1 MLTNTAATK
10 TEGFVEQWG
19 GGNFSLKSV
28 LFFVCFFCLFVF
40 QEMHP
45 IDQIPGVHY
54 MSCVCRVKT
63 RTTIKLPSLL

>member
-10 TEGFVEQWG
+10 TEGFVEQWRG
-19 GGNFSLKSV
+19 GAL
-28 LFFVCFFCLFVF
+28 LFEISSFLEGF

-45 IDQIPGVHY
+45 INQILSVHY

-63 RTTIKLPSLL
+63 